1 MPKSK
6 AKMCYV
12 NHTALQ
18 KHREKPNFLFLCHY
32 YCLSKNTNSVFNS
45 FWHRDRKNAKFLC
58 QIGESKVN
66 MTTLCKPLA
75 CKNARASPI
84 LVTCLPVRGVCL
96 SPSVSFVSPVPKFFP
111 VFSDIF
117 PIFSDIFRYFSDIFP
132 IFFRY
137 FPIFFRYI

>member
-6 AKMCYV
+6 TKMCYV

-58 QIGESKVN
+58 QIGESKADVA
-66 MTTLCKPLA
+66 TLCKLRLAKMHVPLQFGPLA
-75 CKNARASPI
+75 YQSGAFASHPPYHLFLRFRNI
-84 LVTCLPVRGVCL
+84 FRY
-96 SPSVSFVSPVPKFFP
+96 
-111 VFSDIF
+111 FS
-117 PIFSDIFRYFSDIFP
+117 IFSDIFSIFFDIFP
-132 IFFRY
+132 IY
-137 FPIFFRYI
+137 FVALHK